1 MNVADVKCPSNTHS
15 ECLLPPSKFP
25 QPKKRRLN
33 SYTSERQAGPSEFNI
48 WRISHRHMRRH
59 EMAST
64 QADRRTTMLVLAGL
78 DALESEREE
87 DEED

>member
-1 MNVADVKCPSNTHS
+1 MPSAPFKVPTA
-15 ECLLPPSKFP
+15 
-25 QPKKRRLN
+25 KKRRLN
-33 SYTSERQAGPSEFNI
+33 SYTLERQAGPSEFNI
-48 WRISHRHMRRH
+48 WQISHRQMRRH

-78 DALESEREE
+78 DAVGSEREE

>member
-1 MNVADVKCPSNTHS
+1 
-15 ECLLPPSKFP
+15 
-25 QPKKRRLN
+25 
-33 SYTSERQAGPSEFNI
+33 
-48 WRISHRHMRRH
+48 MRRH